1 MCPWIAGTMS
11 SQKFSEIQ
19 SHSMSLGSSSEERS
33 WRRRARLATRGGLG
47 AGERLYGV
55 YAQQPLF
62 AALLHH
68 ALRGAGTDDL
78 RQRVPHRQLFAYAGK
93 AFCVAVC
100 RREIHVADAH
110 EREPL
115 EDPVVP
121 DEGGDELGVR
131 VREDVLRRVVLGEEA
146 ALLEDGDLVAHLYG
160 LVYVVGDE
168 DDGLLD
174 VVLDAQKLVLEPL
187 ARNGVDRPEGLVHE
201 HDRGVRRHRARHPD
215 PLLLA
220 PRELGRV
227 TVSVVVRIQAD
238 ELQQLV
244 NASPR
249 AMPLPAKEARHGGD
263 VLGDRAVGE
272 EAYLLDGVADLAPEL
287 GAAHRGVRLAVYEDL
302 TLCGLDEPVDHP
314 HRGGLATPRWTH
326 QNADLPFGDLEGE
339 VVDDGPLGAGICLAY
354 PLKPDHCISC
364 APRGSTHKCW
374 EPF

>member
-115 EDPVVP
+115 EDPVGT

-131 VREDVLRRVVLGEEA
+131 AREDVLRRVVLGEES

-174 VVLDAQKLVLEPL
+174 VLLDAQELVLEPL
-187 ARNGVDRPEGLVHE
+187 ARDRVHSPEGLVHE
-201 HDRGVRRHRARHPD
+201 HDRGVGRHRARAH
-215 PLLLA
+215 LCA
-220 PRELGRV
+220 
-227 TVSVVVRIQAD
+227 
-238 ELQQLV
+238 
-244 NASPR
+244 ASPSQGGS
-249 AMPLPAKEARHGGD
+249 ARWRCSRRWCGG
-263 VLGDRAVGE
+263 G
-272 EAYLLDGVADLAPEL
+272 
-287 GAAHRGVRLAVYEDL
+287 RGLS
-302 TLCGLDEPVDHP
+302 
-314 HRGGLATPRWTH
+314 
-326 QNADLPFGDLEGE
+326 
-339 VVDDGPLGAGICLAY
+339 AGWRSR
-354 PLKPDHCISC
+354 SC
-364 APRGSTHKCW
+364 ASAACRSSLCSARRL
-374 EPF
+374 